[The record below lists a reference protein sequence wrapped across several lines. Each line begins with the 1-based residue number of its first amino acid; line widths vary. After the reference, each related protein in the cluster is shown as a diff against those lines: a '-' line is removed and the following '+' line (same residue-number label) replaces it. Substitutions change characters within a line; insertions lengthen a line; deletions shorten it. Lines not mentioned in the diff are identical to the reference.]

1 MLSSDLTS
9 RGHEGTGRQ
18 SGISRFLEV
27 GAVLARYG
35 FGGFLHQSGLGEW
48 VRGRRKRDEAA
59 GLPAHTAFRR
69 ALEDLGPTAVKFGQ
83 ALSTRADALPPE
95 WIAELRLLQDHVAPI
110 AFDEVRAVVEEEF
123 GQPLEQFF
131 DSFER
136 KPVASASMAQVHFA
150 VLPTGEQVAVKVQ
163 RPGIRRVIDRDL
175 AVLTRGAR
183 IAEAHIQWCSEHNVA
198 SLVGEFARNLRGE
211 LNFDLEARNTKLL
224 GANLADDP
232 RVSTPR
238 IYDRLSGA
246 RVLTAERI
254 TGHKPSDTEA
264 LDAAGVDRPTA
275 ARNLATIVVRQIL
288 RDGCFHAD
296 PHGGNVLIGAGGRI
310 FFLDCGNVAF
320 VPPHI
325 RDELVHMLFALMEGD
340 ADEVAAHITTI
351 GLATGHT
358 DMTALRADISRQVVS
373 FHSFST
379 SDVTIGQALDE
390 MLQLVFRHHIRVPP
404 VFAEIIRTLVLT
416 DAECRALDSRF
427 DFREAVR
434 TVVLDILRRVTRPR
448 EAALEAYRVVRQLHQ
463 YAMLL
468 PRQLSGLIRRADAGE
483 MKVKIEYDADELDR
497 PMHRLDVMF
506 NRLAFSIVIAAMIL
520 APALWMQVDV
530 QQAWPLWHPANV
542 LLVIGFA
549 LGLWLLYS
557 IIRSG
562 RL

>member
-1 MLSSDLTS
+1 MLSPDPKPPPHD
-9 RGHEGTGRQ
+9 GQGRRT
-18 SGISRFLEV
+18 GISRVFEV

-48 VRGRRKRDEAA
+48 VRGRRKRDEGA
-59 GLPAHTAFRR
+59 GLPAHVAFRR
-69 ALEDLGPTAVKFGQ
+69 ALEELGPTAVKFGQ
-83 ALSTRADALPPE
+83 ALSTRADVLPPE
-95 WIAELRLLQDHVAPI
+95 WVAELRQLQDRVAPI
-110 AFDEVRAVVEEEF
+110 TFDDVRAVVEEEF
-123 GQPLEQFF
+123 GQPLAQLFA
-131 DSFER
+131 SFQHE
-136 KPVASASMAQVHFA
+136 PVASASIAQVHFA
-150 VLPTGEQVAVKVQ
+150 VLNTGEQVAVKVQ

-175 AVLTRGAR
+175 SLLTQAAR
-183 IAEAHIQWCSEHNVA
+183 IAEAHIQWCSEHSVA

-224 GANLADDP
+224 GANLAEDP
-232 RVSTPR
+232 RASTPR
-238 IYDRLSGA
+238 VYDRLSGA
-246 RVLTAERI
+246 RVLTAERV
-254 TGHKPSDTEA
+254 TGHKPSDAEA

-275 ARNLATIVVRQIL
+275 ARNLATIVVKQIL

-296 PHGGNVLIGAGGRI
+296 PHGGNVLIAPGGRI

-325 RDELVHMLFALMEGD
+325 RDALVHMLFALMEGD
-340 ADEVAAHITTI
+340 ADEVAVHITTI
-351 GLATGHT
+351 GLATSDT
-358 DMTALRADISRQVVS
+358 DMTALRADISRQVVG
-373 FHSFST
+373 FHSLST
-379 SDVTIGQALDE
+379 SDVTIGETLEE
-390 MLQLVFRHHIRVPP
+390 MLHLIFRHHIRVPP
-404 VFAEIIRTLVLT
+404 VFAQIIRTLVLT
-416 DAECRALDSRF
+416 DAECRTLDSRF

-448 EAALEAYRVVRQLHQ
+448 EAALEAYRVLRQVHQ

-483 MKVKIEYDADELDR
+483 LKVQIEPGELER

-530 QQAWPLWHPANV
+530 ERAWPLWHPANV

>member
-1 MLSSDLTS
+1 MSPDAALRGYDDVS
-9 RGHEGTGRQ
+9 RR
-18 SGISRFLEV
+18 SGISRVFEV
-27 GAVLARYG
+27 GSVLARYG
-35 FGGFLHQSGLGEW
+35 FGGFLHESGLGEW
-48 VRGRRKRDEAA
+48 VPGRRRRAEGA
-59 GLPAHTAFRR
+59 GVPAQIAFRR
-69 ALEDLGPTAVKFGQ
+69 ALEELGPTAVKFGQ
-83 ALSTRADALPPE
+83 ALSTRADVLPPE
-95 WIAELRLLQDHVAPI
+95 WVRELRELQDHVAPVS
-110 AFDEVRAVVEEEF
+110 FDEVRAVVEEEL
-123 GQPLEQFF
+123 GAPLEELFA
-131 DSFER
+131 SFER
-136 KPVASASMAQVHFA
+136 KPVASASIAQVHFA
-150 VLPTGEQVAVKVQ
+150 VLETGERVAVKVQ

-175 AVLTRGAR
+175 SLLTQGAR
-183 IAEAHIQWCSEHNVA
+183 IAEAHIQWCAEHSVA

-232 RVSTPR
+232 RASTPGVH
-238 IYDRLSGA
+238 DRLSSV
-246 RVLTAERI
+246 RVLTAERV
-254 TGHKPSDTEA
+254 TGHKPSDIEA

-275 ARNLATIVVRQIL
+275 ARNLATLVVKQIL

-296 PHGGNVLIGAGGRI
+296 PHGGNVLIGPGGHI

-325 RDELVHMLFALMEGD
+325 RDELNHMLFALMEGD
-340 ADEVAAHITTI
+340 ADEVAAHLTTI
-351 GLATGHT
+351 GLTTGET
-358 DMTALRADISRQVVS
+358 DPTALRADISRQVVN
-373 FHSFST
+373 FHSLST
-379 SDVTIGQALDE
+379 SDVTIGESLDE
-390 MLQLVFRHHIRVPP
+390 MLHLIFHHHIRVPP
-404 VFAEIIRTLVLT
+404 VFAQIIRTLVMT
-416 DAECRALDSRF
+416 DAECRAMDPRF

-463 YAMLL
+463 SAMLL
-468 PRQLSGLIRRADAGE
+468 PRQLSGLMRRADAGE
-483 MKVKIEYDADELDR
+483 MKVKIEYDDLDR

-530 QQAWPLWHPANV
+530 QRAWPLWHPANV
-542 LLVIGFA
+542 LLVTGFA